1 MASRKRP
8 AAASSQTVTELIEY
22 QLLRPYRIPMSEI
35 RPAPVNPNRMS
46 AAEMEA
52 TERSMLKYGF
62 LKPGMVRHY
71 DATDREDIV
80 AMGMVVWLTME
91 LFRAGITGKLSVKP
105 AQLRAARK
113 QLEDLFATEWER
125 RFEIID
131 AHHRFEIVQRWIER
145 GFPQG
150 IKPHPSVVE
159 CVNDRVL
166 PCTIHPMSR
175 DVAKHMRLI
184 LTYGHGTP
192 QELPAGQIAA
202 ELLRVMPL
210 SEVLVGLPWT
220 EALAQNYVAAA
231 SFDWVAH
238 LQQVGEDKAKRA
250 ADKEKRKAEQF
261 KITIVG
267 PNDLREATMRLIADF
282 AAQNPAVKVKQ

>member
-1 MASRKRP
+1 MR
-8 AAASSQTVTELIEY
+8 TTE
-22 QLLRPYRIPMSEI
+22 
-35 RPAPVNPNRMS
+35 
-46 AAEMEA
+46 
-52 TERSMLKYGF
+52 
-62 LKPGMVRHY
+62 
-71 DATDREDIV
+71 
-80 AMGMVVWLTME
+80 
-91 LFRAGITGKLSVKP
+91 
-105 AQLRAARK
+105 
-113 QLEDLFATEWER
+113 
-125 RFEIID
+125 EIIK
-131 AHHRFEIVQRWIER
+131 ELLESLGVPPER
-145 GFPQG
+145 MHETPRRYA
-150 IKPHPSVVE
+150 KA
-159 CVNDRVL
+159 L
-166 PCTIHPMSR
+166 R
-175 DVAKHMRLI
+175 DMTAGYR
-184 LTYGHGTP
+184 HGTP

-238 LQQVGEDKAKRA
+238 LQQVGEEKAKRA